1 MSSSSTLS
9 PAPADFWD
17 KYHAER
23 SSDVTLAPGA
33 PREREREPRL
43 AGRPPRRRRPIR
55 AFFRFLITVGIGVGG
70 TLAWQ
75 AYGDTAREMAAATF
89 PDQLG
94 WLTPPSSSDAP
105 AAAAPAVAVS
115 AATVG
120 TAASAPAVDQ
130 QQLNAVSL
138 GLAGVRRSVEELAA
152 QVASGQQQMAGDIAR
167 LEASEQ
173 DILSRISA
181 PPRPAPAAAHRPAP
195 APLAPAASAA
205 PAAPAAH

>member
-23 SSDVTLAPGA
+23 SPDVPLAPGA
-33 PREREREPRL
+33 PREREREREPRP
-43 AGRPPRRRRPIR
+43 AGRPRRRRPIR
-55 AFFRFLITVGIGVGG
+55 AFFRFLITVAIGVGG

-75 AYGDTAREMAAATF
+75 AYGDMARQMAAATY

-94 WLTPPSSSDAP
+94 WLAPPSADSTATAAP
-105 AAAAPAVAVS
+105 ADAAPATIGSAAAPAS
-115 AATVG
+115 AL
-120 TAASAPAVDQ
+120 DQ

-138 GLAGVRRSVEELAA
+138 GLAGVRRSIEELAA
-152 QVASGQQQMAGDIAR
+152 QVASGQQQVAGDIAR
-167 LEASEQ
+167 LQASEQ
-173 DILSRISA
+173 DILNRISA
-181 PPRPAPAAAHRPAP
+181 PPTRPAP
-195 APLAPAASAA
+195 APAHKPAPTPLA